1 MYRVSSCLSVLF
13 PTVALVVPVCAA
25 RSQPVAAA
33 GLVMTP
39 ATFSVLNPS
48 IFGDNGAV
56 VLGASYGQRPV
67 ARTYLFSAALSHVRF
82 QFGRTTTPYSGYGV
96 KAFMTSLD
104 YARAISSWAINP
116 SMDLVS
122 GAQGSVGY
130 GVINFNDGTG
140 NEGVSAGAIL
150 AIGSRLS
157 GRGFRVTPYLAPGY
171 FFAREELVGYFSCT
185 GVIAGGKTVVDC
197 PGQTDSGLRFSFGG
211 GVRLD
216 IMERL
221 SLEAG
226 VRKTQTTNA
235 KTRRSFGLSYR
246 FGDLER
252 HGLRDT
258 GSFTLEMDN
267 DLFAGRGGLLDQDY
281 TQGFHF
287 TFNRRQSPVALSRAL
302 DRLENCPAEDGC
314 VTRSTILV
322 GQEIYTPRYIPSIA
336 DGDRPFA
343 GWLYGGLQSS
353 AVTDRNLTSLS
364 LKIGVTGPPSLAEQ
378 LQVTFHEMFPTVIV
392 PPGWSNQLKFE
403 PGLVVT
409 ASRKNFTELN
419 AGPASIGLI
428 RSGSISLGNILTDAE
443 AGLTLR
449 AGLNAPHPWNL
460 EKQNHPGVYASFGL
474 REDIVLHSL
483 FLDGNTFQS
492 GPRVKRIPF
501 VWQKEIGTGL
511 SMGSIS
517 LDGRLITRSQEYTTG
532 RRYLPYGTISMTRH
546 GAF

>member
-1 MYRVSSCLSVLF
+1 VRSDLLVVSLI
-13 PTVALVVPVCAA
+13 VALLVPAHAA
-25 RSQPVAAA
+25 RSQPEAAA

-48 IFGDNGAV
+48 IFGDYGPV
-56 VLGASYGQRPV
+56 VLGANYGQRPV
-67 ARTYLFSAALSHVRF
+67 AKTYLFSAALSHVRF
-82 QFGRTTTPYSGYGV
+82 QFGRTTSPYSPHGV

-104 YARAISSWAINP
+104 YARGISSWAINP

-122 GAQGSVGY
+122 GVQGSVGY
-130 GVINFNDGTG
+130 GVINFGEGIGD
-140 NEGVSAGAIL
+140 EGVSAGAIL
-150 AIGSRLS
+150 AMAARFSNQWLRI
-157 GRGFRVTPYLAPGY
+157 TPYVAPGY
-171 FFAREELVGYFSCT
+171 FFAREALIGYSFSCT
-185 GVIAGGKTVVDC
+185 ALIVDGKSVPNCSGDTDAGF
-197 PGQTDSGLRFSFGG
+197 RFSFGG

-216 IMERL
+216 IAERL

-226 VRKTQTTNA
+226 VRKTQTPNA

-246 FGDLER
+246 IGDLEP
-252 HGLRDT
+252 HGLRDA

-287 TFNRRQSPVALSRAL
+287 TFNRRESPVALSRLL
-302 DRLENCPAEDGC
+302 DRLENCSAEIGC
-314 VTRSTILV
+314 VTRTTILV

-336 DGDRPFA
+336 AGDRPFA
-343 GWLYGGLQSS
+343 GWLYGGVQSS
-353 AVTDRNLTSLS
+353 AVTDRDLTSLS
-364 LKIGVTGPPSLAEQ
+364 IKVGVTGPPSLAEQ

-392 PPGWSNQLKFE
+392 PPGWNNQLKFE
-403 PGLVVT
+403 PGLMAT
-409 ASRKNFTELN
+409 ASRKNFSELR

-428 RSGSISLGNILTDAE
+428 KSGSVSLGNILTDAE
-443 AGLTLR
+443 GGLTLR

-460 EKQNHPGVYASFGL
+460 EKQNHRGVYASFGV

-483 FLDGNTFQS
+483 FLDGNTFRG

-501 VWQKEIGTGL
+501 VWQKEIGAGI
-511 SMGSIS
+511 SMGSTS

-532 RRYLPYGTISMTRH
+532 RRYAPYGTISMTRR

>member
-1 MYRVSSCLSVLF
+1 
-13 PTVALVVPVCAA
+13 
-25 RSQPVAAA
+25 VAAA

-56 VLGASYGQRPV
+56 VLGGNYGQRPV
-67 ARTYLFSAALSHVRF
+67 AKTYLFSATLSHVRF
-82 QFGRTTTPYSGYGV
+82 QFGRTTSPYSPHGV

-104 YARAISSWAINP
+104 YARGISSWAINP
-116 SMDLVS
+116 SLDLVS
-122 GAQGSVGY
+122 GIQGSVGY
-130 GVINFNDGTG
+130 GVINFG
-140 NEGVSAGAIL
+140 EGIGYQGASAGAIL
-150 AIGSRLS
+150 AMGARFSNGWL
-157 GRGFRVTPYLAPGY
+157 RVTPYVAPGD
-171 FFAREELVGYFSCT
+171 FFAREELVGFSCL
-185 GVIAGGKTVVDC
+185 GRIAGEKIVADC
-197 PGQTDSGLRFSFGG
+197 SGNTDAGLRFSFGG
-211 GVRLD
+211 GIRLD

-226 VRKTQTTNA
+226 LRKTHTPDA

-252 HGLRDT
+252 HGLRDA

-287 TFNRRQSPVALSRAL
+287 TFNRRESPVVMSRAL

-314 VTRSTILV
+314 VTRTTILI

-336 DGDRPFA
+336 PDDRPFA
-343 GWLYGGLQSS
+343 GWLYGGVQSS
-353 AVTDRNLTSLS
+353 AVSDRDLTSVS
-364 LKIGVTGPPSLAEQ
+364 IKGGVTGPPSLAEQ
-378 LQVTFHEMFPTVIV
+378 LQVTFHEMFPSVIV
-392 PPGWSNQLKFE
+392 PPGWNNQLKFE
-403 PGLVVT
+403 PGLIVT
-409 ASRKNFTELN
+409 ASRKNFSELR
-419 AGPASIGLI
+419 AGAASIGLI
-428 RSGSISLGNILTDAE
+428 KSGSVSLGNILTDAE
-443 AGLTLR
+443 GGLTLR

-460 EKQNHPGVYASFGL
+460 ERQNHPGVYASFGL

-483 FLDGNTFQS
+483 FLDGNTFQR

-501 VWQKEIGTGL
+501 VWQKEIGAGF
-511 SMGSIS
+511 SMSSTS
-517 LDGRLITRSQEYTTG
+517 LDFRLITRSQEYTTG
-532 RRYLPYGTISMTRH
+532 RRYLPYGTISITRR

>member
-1 MYRVSSCLSVLF
+1 
-13 PTVALVVPVCAA
+13 
-25 RSQPVAAA
+25 VAAA

-48 IFGDNGAV
+48 IFGDYGAV
-56 VLGASYGQRPV
+56 VLGGNYGQRPV
-67 ARTYLFSAALSHVRF
+67 AKTYLFSATLSHVRF
-82 QFGRTTTPYSGYGV
+82 QFGRTTSPYSPNGV

-104 YARAISSWAINP
+104 YARGISSRAINP

-122 GAQGSVGY
+122 GVQGSVGY
-130 GVINFNDGTG
+130 GVINFGEG
-140 NEGVSAGAIL
+140 IGYEGVSAGALL
-150 AIGSRLS
+150 ATGARFSNGWL
-157 GRGFRVTPYLAPGY
+157 RVAPYIAPGY
-171 FFAREELVGYFSCT
+171 FYAREELVGFSCS
-185 GVIAGGKTVVDC
+185 GRIVGGKAVADC
-197 PGQTDSGLRFSFGG
+197 RGLTDAGFRFSFGG
-211 GVRLD
+211 GVRIDLL
-216 IMERL
+216 ERL

-226 VRKTQTTNA
+226 VRKTQAPNA

-252 HGLRDT
+252 HGLRDA

-287 TFNRRQSPVALSRAL
+287 TFNRRESAVALSRAL
-302 DRLENCPAEDGC
+302 NRLENCPAQDGC
-314 VTRSTILV
+314 VTRATILV

-336 DGDRPFA
+336 AGDRPFA
-343 GWLYGGLQSS
+343 GWLYGGVQSS
-353 AVTDRNLTSLS
+353 AVTDRNLTSVS
-364 LKIGVTGPPSLAEQ
+364 IKAGVTGPPSLAEQ
-378 LQVTFHEMFPTVIV
+378 LQVTFHEMFPSVIV
-392 PPGWSNQLKFE
+392 PPGWNNQLKFE
-403 PGLVVT
+403 PGLIVT
-409 ASRKNFTELN
+409 ASRKNFSELR

-428 RSGSISLGNILTDAE
+428 KSGSISLGNILSDAE
-443 AGLTLR
+443 GGLTLR

-460 EKQNHPGVYASFGL
+460 EKKNHPGTYVSFGV

-483 FLDGNTFQS
+483 FLDGNTFRG

-501 VWQKEIGTGL
+501 VWQKEIGAGI
-511 SMGSIS
+511 SMGSTS

-532 RRYLPYGTISMTRH
+532 RRYAPYGTISMTRR

>member
-1 MYRVSSCLSVLF
+1 
-13 PTVALVVPVCAA
+13 
-25 RSQPVAAA
+25 
-33 GLVMTP
+33 MTP

-48 IFGDNGAV
+48 IFGDYGAV
-56 VLGASYGQRPV
+56 VLGGNYGQRPV
-67 ARTYLFSAALSHVRF
+67 AKTYLFSATLSHVRF
-82 QFGRTTTPYSGYGV
+82 QFGRTTSPYSPHGV

-104 YARAISSWAINP
+104 YARGISSWAINP

-122 GAQGSVGY
+122 GVQGSVGY
-130 GVINFNDGTG
+130 GVINFGEGIGD
-140 NEGVSAGAIL
+140 EGVSAGAIL
-150 AIGSRLS
+150 AMAARFSNQWLRIS
-157 GRGFRVTPYLAPGY
+157 PYVAPGY
-171 FFAREELVGYFSCT
+171 FFTREALVGYSCS
-185 GVIAGGKTVVDC
+185 GRIAGETIVADC
-197 PGQTDSGLRFSFGG
+197 RGLTDAGFRFSFGG

-226 VRKTQTTNA
+226 VRKTQTPNA
-235 KTRRSFGLSYR
+235 KTRHSFGLSYR

-252 HGLRDT
+252 HGLRDA

-287 TFNRRQSPVALSRAL
+287 FFNRRESPVVLSRAL
-302 DRLENCPAEDGC
+302 DRLENCPAKDGC
-314 VTRSTILV
+314 VTRATILL

-343 GWLYGGLQSS
+343 GWLYGGVQSS
-353 AVTDRNLTSLS
+353 AVTDRDLTSVS
-364 LKIGVTGPPSLAEQ
+364 IKAGVTGPPSLAEQ

-392 PPGWSNQLKFE
+392 PPGWNNQLKFE
-403 PGLVVT
+403 PGLIVT
-409 ASRKNFTELN
+409 ASRKNFSELH
-419 AGPASIGLI
+419 AGPASVGLI
-428 RSGSISLGNILTDAE
+428 KSGSISLGNILSDAE
-443 AGLTLR
+443 GGLTLR

-460 EKQNHPGVYASFGL
+460 GKPNHPGVYASFGL

-483 FLDGNTFQS
+483 FLDGNTFRE

-501 VWQKEIGTGL
+501 VWQKEIGAGI
-511 SMGSIS
+511 SMSSIS
-517 LDGRLITRSQEYTTG
+517 LDLRLITRSQEYTTG
-532 RRYLPYGTISMTRH
+532 RRYAPYGTISLTRR